1 MDVNTKVI
9 LYPDNRLYDYMDCA
23 VIDYGVADNVLTIE
37 CIEVDRVIAR
47 AEAAEAEAAKW
58 RELHDDRDRDLA
70 FEFARA
76 NAAETEVAQLRTA
89 LDLIDAARAKA
100 VNEIE
105 TMHRYLDECFAF
117 APDEGRAVPLI
128 DRVVLLV
135 SRWAKA
141 DGEVERLRKWL
152 EAIRRDGDTD
162 SQRMATA
169 ALAGHAVANGLSE

>member
-1 MDVNTKVI
+1 MKPKI
-9 LYPDNRLYDYMDCA
+9 
-23 VIDYGVADNVLTIE
+23 
-37 CIEVDRVIAR
+37 

-105 TMHRYLDECFAF
+105 TM
-117 APDEGRAVPLI
+117 
-128 DRVVLLV
+128 
-135 SRWAKA
+135 
-141 DGEVERLRKWL
+141 
-152 EAIRRDGDTD
+152 
-162 SQRMATA
+162 A

>member
-1 MDVNTKVI
+1 MSGDI
-9 LYPDNRLYDYMDCA
+9 
-23 VIDYGVADNVLTIE
+23 IHNVSDSWKSRAEAAETAHRQLEVQYLQDTTELTR
-37 CIEVDRVIAR
+37 RVSEQVRR

-117 APDEGRAVPLI
+117 APDEGRAVPLV
-128 DRVVLLV
+128 DRIVRLV
-135 SRWAKA
+135 SMLAANSTKA
-141 DGEVERLRKWL
+141 
-152 EAIRRDGDTD
+152 
-162 SQRMATA
+162 
-169 ALAGHAVANGLSE
+169 